1 MPSAIESI
9 FKLKK
14 KIVLFVVNFIR
25 FWTDAKSKNIPQMF
39 FVTVSYQL
47 RKTNVD

>member
-14 KIVLFVVNFIR
+14 KIVLYVVNFI
-25 FWTDAKSKNIPQMF
+25 TDSGQTQRVKIFHKCFLLLSVTSYVKQM
-39 FVTVSYQL
+39 
-47 RKTNVD
+47 